1 MREQIR
7 NEQLTAVM
15 TKLEGES
22 GFLQSQNDTMVRKQE
37 KLQVTCYFTIYKVM
51 NGDIHILCMTQ

>member
-15 TKLEGES
+15 RKLEGES
-22 GFLQSQNDTMVRKQE
+22 GFLQTQNDAMVKKQE
-37 KLQVTCYFTIYKVM
+37 KLQASFALNT
-51 NGDIHILCMTQ
+51 